1 MPGAAGGA
9 VARSAHPTSHEE
21 PSLPSDNHITA
32 HGVFSCIV
40 IFFFLTA
47 RGLPAQ
53 ENAPGPLTPPP
64 EHSVRRV
71 VGVPEAEA
79 PPRCHPR

>member
-1 MPGAAGGA
+1 MK
-9 VARSAHPTSHEE
+9 SHRFRQTII
-21 PSLPSDNHITA
+21 LPRTA
-32 HGVFSCIV
+32 FFLVLSF
-40 IFFFLTA
+40 FFFLTA

-71 VGVPEAEA
+71 VGVPEAD
-79 PPRCHPR
+79 